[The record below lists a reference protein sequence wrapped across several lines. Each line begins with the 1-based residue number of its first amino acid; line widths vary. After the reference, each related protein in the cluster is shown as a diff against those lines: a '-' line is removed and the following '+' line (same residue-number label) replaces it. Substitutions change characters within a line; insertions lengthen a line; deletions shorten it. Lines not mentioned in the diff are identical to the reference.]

1 MNDDLQARIR
11 LALAAEP
18 ALGTMASIVLVANA
32 ASDAKVVLSFQ
43 HFPTREAW
51 LVVPG
56 GTTEEI
62 AEAVDYA
69 RPAGVPVHVIDVDD
83 VGEAVERL
91 TTQAR
96 ADEAEQWASTM
107 EALRKLAEDQTRVLE
122 TMHLAVGNAAKVR
135 GWPLWKRLWW
145 VLWPGGK

>member
-11 LALAAEP
+11 LALAADP
-18 ALGTMASIVLVANA
+18 MPGTMASIVSA
-32 ASDAKVVLSFQ
+32 AEAAGAKVVLSFQ

-56 GTTEEI
+56 GSTEAI
-62 AEAVDYA
+62 VYAVDYA

-83 VGEAVERL
+83 VGAEVERL